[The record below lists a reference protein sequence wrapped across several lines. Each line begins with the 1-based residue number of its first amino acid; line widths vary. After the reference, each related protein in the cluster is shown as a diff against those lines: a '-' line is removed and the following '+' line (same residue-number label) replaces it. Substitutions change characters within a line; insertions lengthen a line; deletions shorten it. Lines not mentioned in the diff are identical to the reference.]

1 MSLSGRSYFF
11 LALIILLAI
20 AGQWSS
26 VEIGQLWRYSAALLL
41 CALLLEGIRARH
53 NTLHI
58 LHNCSEKLALG
69 EYEQV
74 TVEIG
79 NPTHRSIQLETQ
91 LRLPVSLS
99 GDSALANWLV
109 PALQTATRTFPIVPV
124 TLGST
129 TPGTLYTRTLGHLGL
144 AWWSRQIHDDTE
156 SMVVPR
162 TLELREAGTG
172 QEHLGVQQAQH
183 QQGSGDN
190 LLTLRDYQSGDSPH
204 TIDWKATARRGK
216 TMVRVYARDQR
227 MDILLIIDAG
237 RTSQLQAGTL
247 TRLHHYVNI
256 AARLAQLAAL
266 QGDQV
271 GLMSFSNEHM
281 DTVPLVPGMRGLPV
295 IRDKLGRLS
304 SQSSDFNPITAALE
318 AARMLRQRSLVV
330 FLCEIEQREAAT
342 QLARACSLLAPKHL
356 ALVASLVDSDIQK
369 IQEHPCE
376 EWLDPYRRLAAQEYT
391 YAQRATALNLKRL
404 GAEVVL
410 SGPRDLDSRIMQRY
424 RYLRQRQRV

>member
-1 MSLSGRSYFF
+1 MSLSRRSYFF
-11 LALIILLAI
+11 IALIILLAI
-20 AGQWSS
+20 VGQWSS
-26 VEIGQLWRYSAALLL
+26 AEIGQLWRYPAALLL
-41 CALLLEGIRARH
+41 CAFLLEGIRARH

-58 LHNCSEKLALG
+58 LHRCSEKLALG
-69 EYEQV
+69 EHEQLMIEV
-74 TVEIG
+74 S
-79 NPTHRSIQLETQ
+79 NPTPRAIQLETQ
-91 LRLPVSLS
+91 LRLPMSLS
-99 GDSALANWLV
+99 GDNALAYWLI
-109 PALQTATRTFPIVPV
+109 PAEQTVTRTFPIVPI

-129 TPGTLYTRTLGHLGL
+129 TPGILYTRTLGHLGL
-144 AWWSRQIHDDTE
+144 AWWSRRMPNDTE
-156 SMVVPR
+156 SVVVPR
-162 TLELREAGTG
+162 ALEHGEASMG

-204 TIDWKATARRGK
+204 AIDWKATARRGK

-227 MDILLIIDAG
+227 MDMLLIIDAG
-237 RTSQLQAGTL
+237 RTSRLQAGTL

-271 GLMSFSNEHM
+271 GLMSFSNERV
-281 DTVPLVPGMRGLPV
+281 DTVPLAPGMRGLPV
-295 IRDKLGRLS
+295 IRDRLGRLC

-318 AARMLRQRSLVV
+318 AARILRQRSLVV

-342 QLARACSLLAPKHL
+342 QLAKACSLLAPKHL
-356 ALVASLVDSDIQK
+356 ALVASLVDSDVQEIQV
-369 IQEHPCE
+369 HHCE
-376 EWLDPYRRLAAQEYT
+376 EWLDPYRRFAAQEYT
-391 YAQRATALNLKRL
+391 YSQRATALNLKRL

>member
-11 LALIILLAI
+11 IALIILLAI

-26 VEIGQLWRYSAALLL
+26 AEIGQLWRYPAALLL

-53 NTLHI
+53 NTLRI
-58 LHNCSEKLALG
+58 LHHCSEKLALG
-69 EYEQV
+69 EHERV
-74 TVEIG
+74 TIEAS
-79 NPTHRSIQLETQ
+79 NPAPRSIQLDTQ
-91 LRLPVSLS
+91 LRLPASLS
-99 GDSALANWLV
+99 GDDALAHWLI
-109 PALQTATRTFPIVPV
+109 PAQQTVTRTFPIVPV

-144 AWWSRQIHDDTE
+144 AWWSRQIPDDTK

-162 TLELREAGTG
+162 TLEHGETGAG
-172 QEHLGVQQAQH
+172 QEHLGSQQARH

-190 LLTLRDYQSGDSPH
+190 LLTLRDYQSGDAPH
-204 TIDWKATARRGK
+204 AIDWKATARRGK

-237 RTSQLQAGTL
+237 RTSRLQAGTL

-271 GLMSFSNEHM
+271 GLMSFSNERV
-281 DTVPLVPGMRGLPV
+281 DTVPLASGMRGLPV
-295 IRDKLGRLS
+295 IRDRLGRLC

-342 QLARACSLLAPKHL
+342 QLARACSLLTPKHL
-356 ALVASLVDSDIQK
+356 ALVASLVDSDVQEIQ
-369 IQEHPCE
+369 QHHGEA
-376 EWLDPYRRLAAQEYT
+376 WLDPYRHFAAQEYT
-391 YAQRATALNLKRL
+391 YSQRATALNLKRL

-410 SGPRDLDSRIMQRY
+410 SSPRDLDSKIMQRY
-424 RYLRQRQRV
+424 RYLRQRQRI

>member
-11 LALIILLAI
+11 LALTILLAI

-26 VEIGQLWRYSAALLL
+26 TAIGQLWRYPAALLL

-53 NTLHI
+53 NSLHI
-58 LHNCSEKLALG
+58 QHHCSEKLTLG
-69 EYEQV
+69 EHEHI
-74 TVEIG
+74 TIAAS
-79 NPTHRSIQLETQ
+79 NPAPRALQLETQ
-91 LRLPVSLS
+91 LRLPASLS
-99 GDSALANWLV
+99 GDDALAHWLI
-109 PALQTATRTFPIVPV
+109 PAQQTVTRTFPIVPV

-129 TPGTLYTRTLGHLGL
+129 TPGSLYTRTLGHLGL
-144 AWWSRQIHDDTE
+144 AWWSRQIPDDME

-162 TLELREAGTG
+162 TLEHGETGAG
-172 QEHLGVQQAQH
+172 QEHPGTQQARH

-190 LLTLRDYQSGDSPH
+190 LLTLRDYQSGDTPH
-204 TIDWKATARRGK
+204 AIDWKATARRGK

-227 MDILLIIDAG
+227 MDMLLIIDAG
-237 RTSQLQAGTL
+237 RTSRLQAGTL

-271 GLMSFSNEHM
+271 GLLSFSNERV
-281 DTVPLVPGMRGLPV
+281 DTVPLTSGMHGLPV
-295 IRDKLGRLS
+295 IRDRLGQLC

-342 QLARACSLLAPKHL
+342 QLARACSLLTPKHL
-356 ALVASLVDSDIQK
+356 TLVASLVDSDIQE
-369 IQEHPCE
+369 IQEQHGE
-376 EWLDPYRRLAAQEYT
+376 GWLDPYRHFAAQEYT
-391 YAQRATALNLKRL
+391 HSQRATALNLKRL

-410 SGPRDLDSRIMQRY
+410 SGPRDLDSKIMQRY

>member
-1 MSLSGRSYFF
+1 MSLSRRSYFF
-11 LALIILLAI
+11 VALIILLAI
-20 AGQWSS
+20 AGQWSGADI
-26 VEIGQLWRYSAALLL
+26 VQLWRYPAALLL
-41 CALLLEGIRARH
+41 CALLLEGVRARH

-58 LHNCSEKLALG
+58 RHDCSEKLALG
-69 EYEQV
+69 EHERL
-74 TVEIG
+74 TVAVS
-79 NPTHRSIQLETQ
+79 NPAPRAIRLETQ
-91 LRLPVSLS
+91 LRLPASLT
-99 GDSALANWLV
+99 GDDALAHWLL
-109 PALQTATRTFPIVPV
+109 PAQQTVTRTFPIVPV

-144 AWWSRQIHDDTE
+144 AWWSRRIPGNTE
-156 SMVVPR
+156 SVVVPR
-162 TLELREAGTG
+162 ALEHGEAGTG

-204 TIDWKATARRGK
+204 AIDWKATARRGK

-227 MDILLIIDAG
+227 MDMLLIIDAG
-237 RTSQLQAGTL
+237 RTSRLQAGTL

-271 GLMSFSNEHM
+271 GLLGFASECV
-281 DTVPLVPGMRGLPV
+281 DTVPLAPGMRGLPV
-295 IRDKLGRLS
+295 IRDRLGRLS

-342 QLARACSLLAPKHL
+342 QLARACKLLSPKHL
-356 ALVASLVDSDIQK
+356 ALVASLVDSDV
-369 IQEHPCE
+369 QEIREHHCE
-376 EWLDPYRRLAAQEYT
+376 EWLDPYRRFAAQEYT

-424 RYLRQRQRV
+424 RHLWQRRRV